1 MMGRWQNMSW
11 RCWCQLQS
19 QTYACA
25 AYQRNSR
32 FAVAMMS
39 SLSTEYTYLTLYSS
53 LSFYLQQFYLFIY
66 IKYIKMAP
74 NKPDLVSRDY
84 TIHLAK
90 RTHKTTFKSKTPK
103 AVKEVKKFAVEMMKT
118 KDVRLDPK
126 VNKELWKQGVRNP
139 PKRIRVRLSRK
150 RNEDE
155 DAEEKLYTL
164 VQLVEVSSFKGLQ
177 TETVDSA

>member
-1 MMGRWQNMSW
+1 
-11 RCWCQLQS
+11 
-19 QTYACA
+19 
-25 AYQRNSR
+25 
-32 FAVAMMS
+32 
-39 SLSTEYTYLTLYSS
+39 
-53 LSFYLQQFYLFIY
+53 
-66 IKYIKMAP
+66 MAG

-90 RTHKTTFKSKTPK
+90 RTHKTTFKAKTPK
-103 AVKEVKKFAVEMMKT
+103 AVKAVREFAEKAMGT